1 MAATDSSKASTAE
14 GGPIDVFNQTHEYKG
29 VTLSAMQQPAIYEA
43 LQNWETRPDDVYIVT
58 YPKSGTHWI
67 FEIVSLIMNDVQIE
81 KIDRTHMVFALDL
94 ALTHNVDGLATVTPG
109 HEAMTKWE
117 SPRVMASHLLEEFAP
132 EQIKKKSKVI
142 YFSRNPKDVSVSYFK
157 FVGPALPVEMEGW
170 KGFVPYFLSDK
181 MFGGSW
187 FRHVKGWFARKD
199 DPNLLLCQY
208 EDFHKDLKGSIKR
221 VADFLERSLSDEQ
234 LDKIV
239 ELTEMK
245 GMQKTYQQ
253 IEDKMGDTGKSITRL
268 FGQLP
273 YLRKGKVGSWKDNF
287 TVAENEYF
295 DKVYTHEMDG
305 SGIEFEF
312 EL

>member
-1 MAATDSSKASTAE
+1 MDTAE
-14 GGPIDVFNQTHEYKG
+14 ASQTTTNTTNELVTIDILSKSIRYKG
-29 VTLSAMQQPAIYEA
+29 VTLPAMRVPDIVESLKDWQ
-43 LQNWETRPDDVYIVT
+43 TRPDDVLVVT
-58 YPKSGTHWI
+58 YPKS
-67 FEIVSLIMNDVQIE
+67 
-81 KIDRTHMVFALDL
+81 VF
-94 ALTHNVDGLATVTPG
+94 
-109 HEAMTKWE
+109 
-117 SPRVMASHLLEEFAP
+117 S
-132 EQIKKKSKVI
+132 
-142 YFSRNPKDVSVSYFK
+142 
-157 FVGPALPVEMEGW
+157 
-170 KGFVPYFLSDK
+170 
-181 MFGGSW
+181 GSW
-187 FRHVKGWFARKD
+187 FRHVKGWFAHKD
-199 DPNLLLCQY
+199 DPNVLLCKY
-208 EDFHKDLKGSIKR
+208 EEFHKDLKGSIKR

-273 YLRKGKVGSWKDNF
+273 YIRKGKVGGWKENF

-295 DKVYTHEMDG
+295 DKVYKHEMDG